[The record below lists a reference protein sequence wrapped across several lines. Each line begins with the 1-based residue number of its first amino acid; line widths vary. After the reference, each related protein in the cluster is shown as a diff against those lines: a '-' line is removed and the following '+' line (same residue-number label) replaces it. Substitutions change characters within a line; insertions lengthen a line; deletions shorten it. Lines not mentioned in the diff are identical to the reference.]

1 MDDFGK
7 ELEGA
12 NLFFSTAVT
21 AFNNPVAR
29 KIANTTQ
36 NVFANKVALN
46 MEPFGRLQ
54 PDRMWEDTISKTFQ
68 DPSAKSLQQL
78 KFYFRSR

>member
-29 KIANTTQ
+29 KMANTTH
-36 NVFANKVALN
+36 KMCSLTKSLDN
-46 MEPFGRLQ
+46 MEPSVDYNQIECGKIL
-54 PDRMWEDTISKTFQ
+54 FQ
-68 DPSAKSLQQL
+68 KHFKIQVQKPSTT
-78 KFYFRSR
+78 

>member
-1 MDDFGK
+1 MQRIR
-7 ELEGA
+7 GA

-21 AFNNPVAR
+21 AFKNPVAR

-36 NVFANKVALN
+36 NVFANKVSI
-46 MEPFGRLQ
+46 EYGTFGRLQ

-68 DPSAKSLQQL
+68 DPSAKLQQL
-78 KFYFRSR
+78 KFILGVDNPQK